1 MLKTLGMKKFIIIAV
16 VLFIAVI
23 GLAALYFSALQPRK
37 QGTEKVMNLIPAD
50 AAMIF
55 EYNNDKSFY
64 DIFKN
69 NSLFS
74 SLIGDENTADLT
86 YLRDH
91 LLGQKSLLPY
101 FTDQRVFISLHPEL
115 NARQVTFL
123 ISSSTIEYQDPEAL
137 QKILTAD
144 KKIKV
149 TSMTF
154 NGKNGFR
161 LDLSELGKSF
171 FLLFD
176 GRLTAGSFSRELVED
191 AALHAEQSNKNIFTR
206 LSDQQILNA
215 VASLYVN
222 YKQLPVL
229 LDQIFKNNRADLFL
243 LFKSLPG
250 TASLSLNYKTDA
262 VMFNGFSTLDTSFSS
277 NYFGLFLHQK
287 PFKNSLKNIF
297 PHTTA
302 YSISFAVADAQQFQK
317 DLAAL
322 QQKKGLQ
329 NKKNMVFNLVKS
341 GTGVDLPAAFNTLLG
356 NEFAVLTTD
365 RQEKIG
371 LIRLKNG
378 SNLKPFLDNISKPAL
393 ENIGRFDFDEL
404 PYYLLGDAFK
414 VFKTP
419 YYTILDNHLILSN
432 SSSTLSNYLK
442 IYNNR
447 DFLNTRA
454 QYQEFDALQA
464 EQSNISFFIH
474 IKNAMPMLK
483 SAFRPAFV
491 AVSKGDGFEW
501 KNYYAASYQFTSSDE
516 RFYTNLYFRYEEKP
530 GGLKNP

>member
-1 MLKTLGMKKFIIIAV
+1 MKKFIIIAV

-23 GLAALYFSALQPRK
+23 ALAALYFSALQPRK
-37 QGTEKVMNLIPAD
+37 QGTEKVMNLIPTD

-69 NSLFS
+69 NTLFS
-74 SLIGDENTADLT
+74 SLIGDENTTDLT

-91 LLGQKSLLPY
+91 LLAQKSLLPY
-101 FTDQRVFISLHPEL
+101 FMDQRIFISLHPKL
-115 NARQVTFL
+115 NVKQVTFL
-123 ISSSTIEYQDPEAL
+123 ISSSTIEYKDPEEL
-137 QKILTAD
+137 QKTLTENKA
-144 KKIKV
+144 IKV
-149 TSMTF
+149 TPMTF
-154 NGKNGFR
+154 NGKSGFR

-191 AALHAEQSNKNIFTR
+191 AALHAEKPAKKIFTR

-215 VASLYVN
+215 VASLYIN
-222 YKQLPVL
+222 YNQLPAL
-229 LDQIFKNNRADLFL
+229 LDQLFKNNRADLFL
-243 LFKSLPG
+243 LFRSLPG
-250 TASLSLNYKTDA
+250 TAALSLNYKTDA
-262 VMFNGFSTLDTSFSS
+262 LMFNGFTTLDTSFSS

-287 PFKNSLKNIF
+287 PFNNSLKDIF
-297 PHTTA
+297 PYTTA
-302 YSISFAVADAQQFQK
+302 YSISFAVADPHLFQK
-317 DLAAL
+317 DLKAL
-322 QQKKGLQ
+322 QQKQGLQ
-329 NKKNMVFNLVKS
+329 NKKTLLFNQVKS
-341 GTGVDLPAAFNTLLG
+341 GTGVDLETAFNQLLG

-371 LIRLKNG
+371 VIGLKNG
-378 SNLKPFLDNISKPAL
+378 SNLKPFLANISKPAL
-393 ENIGRFDFDEL
+393 ENIGHFDFEEL

-419 YYTILDNHLILSN
+419 YYTILDNNLILAN

-442 IYNNR
+442 IYSNR
-447 DFLNTRA
+447 DFLNARA
-454 QYQEFDALQA
+454 QYREFDALQA

-474 IKNAMPMLK
+474 IKNAMPMIK
-483 SAFRPAFV
+483 GAFRPAFNE
-491 AVSKGDGFEW
+491 VSNGDGFDW
-501 KNYYAASYQFTSSDE
+501 KNYYAASYQFTSSDD

-530 GGLKNP
+530 DGLKNP